1 MNNLYDFDI
10 RTREMLKVHAPEAA
24 EKYKNDYDN
33 RVASLPSH
41 TNGNAVAKP
50 QDQTAEPKEEPAIE
64 PKEEPTIEVVA
75 DELISLQEQY
85 FVKFGKKVPWMLK
98 TNAER
103 IKGKL
108 TE

>member
-50 QDQTAEPKEEPAIE
+50 QEQTAELKEEPKEEP
-64 PKEEPTIEVVA
+64 KEEVVA
-75 DELISLQEQY
+75 DELTSLQEQY
-85 FVKFGKKVPWMLK
+85 FVKFGKKVP
-98 TNAER
+98 
-103 IKGKL
+103 
-108 TE
+108 